1 MEDIIDATGAATKH
15 LRCGNF
21 MENFLWQVER
31 ITHQGVFFYPFLSA
45 MRDHDRARLFK
56 DYGLFYI
63 EFYDAAM
70 CYNDPDRVVDDF
82 LNRLLKL

>member
-1 MEDIIDATGAATKH
+1 MGEQYHPSTT
-15 LRCGNF
+15 
-21 MENFLWQVER
+21 
-31 ITHQGVFFYPFLSA
+31 A

-70 CYNDPDRVVDDF
+70 RYNDPDRVVDDF